1 MCVCVFPYINFIIII
16 FLLYNIVLVFS
27 ANIFASVP
35 ESDLVF
41 YVAFSFCFHI
51 PLQYVTV
58 PQFFLMFHS
67 LTILMSTY
75 QLFCRMSLHLTLMF
89 SCVR

>member
-1 MCVCVFPYINFIIII
+1 MCVC
-16 FLLYNIVLVFS
+16 FLTLTLLLLFFYFTILYWFFS

-35 ESDLVF
+35 ESDLEF

-58 PQFFLMFHS
+58 PQFFLVFHS

-75 QLFCRMSLHLTLMF
+75 QLFCRMSLHLTLSDVF
-89 SCVR
+89 LC